1 MAEPL
6 KLLLNAAL
14 VAQAASHFAR
24 TAPVFDA
31 EAFTATATAGLDRL
45 GLKARAMQIA
55 DALEARLPADFDTA
69 AKVIE
74 AALAP
79 APDHAGR
86 GALRAGADGLAGWI
100 CGRSVNSSPGAA
112 RPVPTGR

>member
-24 TAPVFDA
+24 VAPVFDA

-45 GLKARAMQIA
+45 KLKPRAMQIA
-55 DALEARLPADFDTA
+55 DALVARLPADFDTA

-74 AALAP
+74 AALAL

-100 CGRSVNSSPGAA
+100 CGRWANSSPGAA

>member
-24 TAPVFDA
+24 VAPVVDA

-55 DALEARLPADFDTA
+55 DALEARQPADFDTA